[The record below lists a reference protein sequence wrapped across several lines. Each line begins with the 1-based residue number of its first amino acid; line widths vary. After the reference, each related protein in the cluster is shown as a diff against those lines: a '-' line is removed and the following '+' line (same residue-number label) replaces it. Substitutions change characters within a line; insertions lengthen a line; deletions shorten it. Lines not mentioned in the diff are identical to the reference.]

1 MLLSVEANEK
11 LTKATITIIVKATIE
26 VTTRNDQ
33 ADCNRV
39 PTATES
45 CERR

>member
-1 MLLSVEANEK
+1 MLLSVEANDK

-26 VTTRNDQ
+26 VTARNDQ

-39 PTATES
+39 LTATES
-45 CERR
+45 